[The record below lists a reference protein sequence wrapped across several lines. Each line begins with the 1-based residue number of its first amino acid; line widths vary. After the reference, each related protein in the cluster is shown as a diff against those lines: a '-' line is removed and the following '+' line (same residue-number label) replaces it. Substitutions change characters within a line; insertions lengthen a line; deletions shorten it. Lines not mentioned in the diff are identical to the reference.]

1 MLTALVLQGATIA
14 LTRASSAAGSA
25 FVGVPALATRR
36 LATPT
41 RTQMRQD
48 MDSSVEKATRQDAS
62 GVPLLR
68 TDAIPNPLELVDSL
82 VSSSLPPTTS
92 GRRRDPQLEASFA
105 PLPTQQPPQTELFGV
120 PIEGLLWKGV
130 LVVMTFLWAS
140 NFPVIKLA
148 LGGGEEVA
156 AVEPSVYAAG
166 RFSIAALALSPFL
179 LGAPIG
185 ALLGGAEC
193 GLYIALG
200 YIGQALALATTT
212 ANKAAFIC
220 SLQVVFVV
228 LVSSVLKRHLDRSA
242 LGAALLAVAGVG
254 VLELRGARAPVEGD
268 LFALAQPVFF
278 GLSYIRLGKVS
289 RNFKGSAV
297 AISAAQVAVVGLCS
311 LIWAAVQS
319 GGLDT
324 MLASLAP
331 LWQQPP
337 LLTSIAYTGLITTSL
352 SIILQT
358 QAFSKVK
365 PTDAS
370 VIISSEPLFAAM
382 LSVLLLG
389 ESLGQSN
396 FLGGALIIAACI
408 LSELGGSAPAENAE
422 SSSNQDVSAPSAE
435 RREGSTVSGE
445 ETDAAL
451 REYLTSLAPFLWV
464 PSYENDDEGEAEG
477 KGESD
482 PTDGEERG
490 LRSRIMELMSTSR
503 GR

>member
-1 MLTALVLQGATIA
+1 
-14 LTRASSAAGSA
+14 
-25 FVGVPALATRR
+25 
-36 LATPT
+36 
-41 RTQMRQD
+41 
-48 MDSSVEKATRQDAS
+48 
-62 GVPLLR
+62 
-68 TDAIPNPLELVDSL
+68 
-82 VSSSLPPTTS
+82 
-92 GRRRDPQLEASFA
+92 
-105 PLPTQQPPQTELFGV
+105 
-120 PIEGLLWKGV
+120 
-130 LVVMTFLWAS
+130 
-140 NFPVIKLA
+140 
-148 LGGGEEVA
+148 
-156 AVEPSVYAAG
+156 
-166 RFSIAALALSPFL
+166 
-179 LGAPIG
+179 
-185 ALLGGAEC
+185 
-193 GLYIALG
+193 
-200 YIGQALALATTT
+200 
-212 ANKAAFIC
+212 
-220 SLQVVFVV
+220 
-228 LVSSVLKRHLDRSA
+228 
-242 LGAALLAVAGVG
+242 
-254 VLELRGARAPVEGD
+254 
-268 LFALAQPVFF
+268 VFF